1 MNKLKK
7 RLCGVLTFMMLI
19 LAVSMAF
26 PGAYGA
32 KEVQAAAKVAAPKLV
47 SAKPYGTNKIVLKW
61 NQVKGVHGYRVYRKT
76 NGGNWQGLR
85 NLSGYQTTTYQDT
98 AVTKGEQYTYTVRAY
113 KKINGKVEWRG
124 NDKKGLPRIAGLNY
138 L

>member
-1 MNKLKK
+1 MKKLKK

-47 SAKPYGTNKIVLKW
+47 SAKPKCSII
-61 NQVKGVHGYRVYRKT
+61 H
-76 NGGNWQGLR
+76 
-85 NLSGYQTTTYQDT
+85 
-98 AVTKGEQYTYTVRAY
+98 
-113 KKINGKVEWRG
+113 KV
-124 NDKKGLPRIAGLNY
+124 
-138 L
+138 